1 MKKIISLV
9 LIMFLILIITSCAS
23 ENDLN
28 LIISGDLNYMIS
40 EGNTAIIMGLSKEG
54 KTKKAVTIPAYI
66 DGYKVSGVGFDCTAS
81 KASPPYVIL
90 ELYMG
95 DKRLFESDVLEYV
108 YLESPVRFNNVI
120 QFLFCPFLRKIIYVG
135 KEPLLPPKEQSN
147 HFSYFN
153 EHNSCP
159 RFILCNLLE
168 DGEQIENDGLYEEAN
183 VVYKLNYE
191 TTGRDF
197 YDLDSTLGSLI
208 KPQDPTRE
216 GYTFKGWYT
225 EPECINEWDFE
236 NDEVT
241 KYSEYI
247 EINEEDG
254 KTKKYSVIVKTYLY
268 AKWEEIKEA

>member
-1 MKKIISLV
+1 MKKIISLI
-9 LIMFLILIITSCAS
+9 LIMFSILIITSCNS
-23 ENDLN
+23 DTPMPN
-28 LIISGDLNYMIS
+28 LIVSGDFRYKLVM
-40 EGNTAIIMGLSKEG
+40 GDRAIIMSFSNEG
-54 KTKKAVTIPAYI
+54 KTKKIITIPDYI
-66 DGYKVSGVGFDCTAS
+66 DGYKVIEIGVPRNSVLSIKYAEDSFTF
-81 KASPPYVIL
+81 V
-90 ELYMG
+90 
-95 DKRLFESDVLEYV
+95 SDVLECV
-108 YLESPVRFNNVI
+108 YLETMVYFNYKF
-120 QFLFCPFLRKIIYVG
+120 QFNLCSNLKKIIYTG
-135 KEPLLPPKEQSN
+135 NRPLPSASKQSDY
-147 HFSYFN
+147 FDYFN
-153 EHNSCP
+153 LRKYGGLP
-159 RFILCNLLE
+159 ILCNLLN
-168 DGEQIENDGLYEEAN
+168 DGERIRNNALYQEAN

-241 KYSEYI
+241 KYSKYI

-254 KTKKYSVIVKTYLY
+254 ETKKYSVIVKTYLY

>member
-1 MKKIISLV
+1 M
-9 LIMFLILIITSCAS
+9 ITSCAS
-23 ENDLN
+23 ESDLN

-40 EGNTAIIMGLSKEG
+40 EDNTAIIMGLSKEG

-81 KASPPYVIL
+81 NVSTLYTVL

-108 YLESPVRFNNVI
+108 YIESPVRFNNVI

-135 KEPLLPPKEQSN
+135 KEQLLPPKEQSN
-147 HFSYFN
+147 QFSYFN

-168 DGEQIENDGLYEEAN
+168 DGERIENDGLYEEAN

-247 EINEEDG
+247 EINEND
-254 KTKKYSVIVKTYLY
+254 KKEYYYTIVKTYLY

>member
-1 MKKIISLV
+1 MKKIISL
-9 LIMFLILIITSCAS
+9 ILIIFSILMITSCNS
-23 ENDLN
+23 KTPMPN
-28 LIISGDLNYMIS
+28 LIVSGDFRYKLVM
-40 EGNTAIIMGLSKEG
+40 GDRAIIMSFSNEG
-54 KTKKAVTIPAYI
+54 KNKKIITIPDYI
-66 DGYKVSGVGFDCTAS
+66 DGYKVIEIGVPRNSVLSS
-81 KASPPYVIL
+81 KYV
-90 ELYMG
+90 E
-95 DKRLFESDVLEYV
+95 DSFAFVSDVLECV
-108 YLESPVRFNNVI
+108 YLESIVYFNYKF
-120 QFLFCPFLRKIIYVG
+120 QFNLCLNLKKIIYTG
-135 KEPLLPPKEQSN
+135 NKPLPSASKQSDY
-147 HFSYFN
+147 FDYFN
-153 EHNSCP
+153 LGNYGQLP
-159 RFILCNLLE
+159 ILCNLLN
-168 DGEQIENDGLYEEAN
+168 DGERIRKNALYQEAN

-197 YDLDSTLGSLI
+197 YDLDLAWKGLI

-254 KTKKYSVIVKTYLY
+254 ETKRYSVIVKTYLY

>member
-1 MKKIISLV
+1 MKKIISLI
-9 LIMFLILIITSCAS
+9 LIMFSILMITSCAS
-23 ENDLN
+23 ESDLN

-40 EGNTAIIMGLSKEG
+40 EENTAIIMGLSKEG

-66 DGYKVSGVGFDCTAS
+66 DGYKVSGVGYECTY
-81 KASPPYVIL
+81 KFLTPLDMPPQVFL
-90 ELYMG
+90 G

-108 YLESPVRFNNVI
+108 YIESPVRFNNII
-120 QFLFCPFLRKIIYVG
+120 QFLLCPFLRKIIYEG
-135 KEPLLPPKEQSN
+135 KEPLLSPDEQSN
-147 HFSYFN
+147 EFPYFN
-153 EHNSCP
+153 KYISHS
-159 RFILCNLLE
+159 RFILCNLLN
-168 DGEQIENDGLYEEAN
+168 DGEEIKNNGLYKEAN

-254 KTKKYSVIVKTYLY
+254 ETKKYSVIVKTYLY

>member
-9 LIMFLILIITSCAS
+9 LIIFSILIITSCNS
-23 ENDLN
+23 ETPMPN
-28 LIISGDLNYMIS
+28 LIVSGDFRYKLVM
-40 EGNTAIIMGLSKEG
+40 GDRAIIMSFSNEG
-54 KTKKAVTIPAYI
+54 KTKKIITIPDYI
-66 DGYKVSGVGFDCTAS
+66 DGYKVIEIGAPNNSIRSNRYAEDSFTFAS
-81 KASPPYVIL
+81 EAL
-90 ELYMG
+90 EC
-95 DKRLFESDVLEYV
+95 V
-108 YLESPVRFNNVI
+108 YLESIVYFNCEY
-120 QFLFCPFLRKIIYVG
+120 QFNLCSNLKKIIYTG
-135 KEPLLPPKEQSN
+135 NKPLPSASKQSDD
-147 HFSYFN
+147 FSGFTIHYKGAIK
-153 EHNSCP
+153 
-159 RFILCNLLE
+159 ILCNLLN
-168 DGEQIENDGLYEEAN
+168 DGEEIKNNSLYKEAN

-208 KPQDPTRE
+208 KPQDPTRK

-254 KTKKYSVIVKTYLY
+254 ETKRYSVIVKTYLY